1 MPRKLLRG
9 IALTLACGWLAA
21 CASTPGP
28 VIVHDATVMRAAV
41 ATVRDQTRTAFD
53 ATNKVA
59 RDQAIDGQVLT
70 AKPLAEAAFPA
81 AIAPADAAA
90 WADALDILDAYA
102 AGLQRLSGPDQAAA
116 TGTALDAL
124 GNELATGTTKVAIS
138 PGLQGLGVAFGKALV
153 QAHGE
158 AEATAAMRRT
168 DPAFQ
173 ALVAG
178 MADAIGASP
187 APGTVQF
194 TVKSNWDAALGL
206 IQAQHQALIPPIAKP
221 ETLAKSEG
229 DRRKL
234 VIQFVADMESRD
246 AQLRQLAQLHDALLA
261 VGQVHA
267 AAAKGKPGDAAFW
280 VTRLSG
286 WADDVKA
293 YAQSAQKAQ
302 SEAAK

>member
-1 MPRKLLRG
+1 MPQKLLRA
-9 IALTLACGWLAA
+9 ILLTLACAWLTA

-28 VIVHDATVMRAAV
+28 VIAHDATVMRVAV
-41 ATVRDQTRTAFD
+41 SSVREQTRTAFD
-53 ATNKVA
+53 ATNRLA
-59 RDQAIDGQVLT
+59 RDQAIDGQVLV
-70 AKPLAEAAFPA
+70 AKPLTEAAFPA

-102 AGLQRLSGPDQAAA
+102 SALQRLSGPDQAAA

-124 GNELATGTTKVAIS
+124 GNELATGTTKLSIS

-158 AEATAAMRRT
+158 AEATAAMRRA

-173 ALVAG
+173 ALVSG
-178 MADAIGASP
+178 MADALGAGPS
-187 APGTVQF
+187 PGTVQF

-221 ETLAKSEG
+221 ETLAKSEA
-229 DRRKL
+229 DRRRL
-234 VIQFVADMESRD
+234 VVQFVAAMEGRE

-261 VGQVHA
+261 LGQVHA
-267 AAAKGKPGDAAFW
+267 AAAKGQPGDAAFW
-280 VTRLSG
+280 ITRLNG